1 MDSRR
6 EGVGAG
12 LGPKERLGWSVM
24 GAKGGMGWVCDV
36 DQKREGVGA
45 GLGLKEGKS

>member
-6 EGVGAG
+6 EEVGAG

-36 DQKREGVGA
+36 DQKREGVGV
-45 GLGLKEGKS
+45 GLGLKEG